1 MSPASAAGP
10 GSGSPGPGEPY
21 PRLVQTWVAL
31 LRGVNVGGRNRL
43 AMADLRA
50 VHERLGHRDVR
61 THLQSG
67 NVVFRAPGDEAA
79 VAGAIAQRLAA
90 DLGAQY
96 PVVVRSASALAAV
109 VAANPF
115 AVRLAGAGPDAA
127 KPLHVTFLDH
137 PVPDAPVPGGPVP
150 DGAFDFDLP
159 AGAPD
164 ELALGDRHVYLW
176 CPRGYGRTRLTP
188 AFFERRTGATATDRG
203 WSTVVALAELTAGL
217 AAT

>member
-1 MSPASAAGP
+1 
-10 GSGSPGPGEPY
+10 
-21 PRLVQTWVAL
+21 VQTWVAL

-79 VAGAIAQRLAA
+79 VAGGIAQRLAA
-90 DLGAQY
+90 DLGAEY
-96 PVVVRSASALAAV
+96 PVVAERARLAAV

-115 AVRLAGAGPDAA
+115 AAPARERGPDAA

-137 PVPDAPVPGGPVP
+137 PVP

-203 WSTVVALAELTAGL
+203 WNTVVALAELTAGL